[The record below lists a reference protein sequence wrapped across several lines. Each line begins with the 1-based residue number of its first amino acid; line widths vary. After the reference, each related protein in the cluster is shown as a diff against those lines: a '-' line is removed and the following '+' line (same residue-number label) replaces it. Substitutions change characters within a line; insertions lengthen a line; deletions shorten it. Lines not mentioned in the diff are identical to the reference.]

1 VRDSAPRIHAAPP
14 QAPRQVERPREQR
27 RTIERPASPSVRE
40 AVRPPLREQQAR
52 PSGQENRQAVQPA
65 NRDNLATRQRPVV
78 REAPSVVVRSN
89 RAGQDANAALTSR
102 ALRSQAF
109 ASQQPRNATERA
121 LARSTFLGRFAARD
135 AQWRGQHAH
144 RPHHR
149 GFVIGW
155 VGPLFWPYASY
166 DFVDYTFF
174 PYAYDS
180 FWPVAYDDV
189 YQGIFGRYAYA
200 AAYASVRQPGSQA
213 SGTPTAIA
221 DLCNSQTAS
230 LASWP
235 IAQMAETL
243 ALDDAQRAALDG
255 LKDATAQA
263 LDVLK
268 SACPTELPNT
278 PTGRLAAMRTRLDAM
293 LGAVRTVR
301 PTLERFY
308 QSLSDEQKARFN
320 ALEPEDAPEQARSD
334 LTQVC
339 GENAAGIGALPIE
352 RIAQGVRPDAAQ
364 RGALNGL
371 QDAVSEAVNLLKS
384 ECPTAQPLTAVGR
397 MEAMEQ
403 RLQTMLQAVQ
413 TVQPALENFYA
424 ALSDEQKERFN
435 RLRPNQG

>member
-1 VRDSAPRIHAAPP
+1 
-14 QAPRQVERPREQR
+14 
-27 RTIERPASPSVRE
+27 
-40 AVRPPLREQQAR
+40 
-52 PSGQENRQAVQPA
+52 
-65 NRDNLATRQRPVV
+65 
-78 REAPSVVVRSN
+78 
-89 RAGQDANAALTSR
+89 
-102 ALRSQAF
+102 
-109 ASQQPRNATERA
+109 
-121 LARSTFLGRFAARD
+121 
-135 AQWRGQHAH
+135 
-144 RPHHR
+144 
-149 GFVIGW
+149 
-155 VGPLFWPYASY
+155 
-166 DFVDYTFF
+166 
-174 PYAYDS
+174 
-180 FWPVAYDDV
+180 
-189 YQGIFGRYAYA
+189 
-200 AAYASVRQPGSQA
+200 
-213 SGTPTAIA
+213 
-221 DLCNSQTAS
+221 
-230 LASWP
+230 
-235 IAQMAETL
+235 MAETL

-293 LGAVRTVR
+293 LSAVRTVR
-301 PTLERFY
+301 PALERFY
-308 QSLSDEQKARFN
+308 QSLNDEQKARFN
-320 ALEPEDAPEQARSD
+320 ALEPEDAPEPAGSD
-334 LTQVC
+334 LTEVC

-384 ECPTAQPLTAVGR
+384 DCPTARPLTAVGR